1 MRGEMF
7 DFIGNL
13 DTLAA
18 VFTGAILATLGGVA
32 ATQIEERVD
41 RTRRERDAARFFGE
55 VLASIEIVVEDAAAT
70 RKIGDPYGPVTMRML
85 TTARREVEIYERN
98 RERLFE
104 IRDPLLRARI
114 QRHVLRVTLP
124 LESVIDSSQDIAELE
139 ERLHD
144 GQAPVGEQK
153 QKLEERM
160 ASKRQYREFAFD
172 LMMRQSTGCNI
183 ICADLQ
189 KLAGIDFGAVA
200 RAAKE
205 GGQGQPPAAQP

>member
-55 VLASIEIVVEDAAAT
+55 VLASIEVIVEDAAAT
-70 RKIGDPYGPVTMRML
+70 RKIGEPYGPVTMRML

-144 GQAPVGEQK
+144 GQAPGDEQK
-153 QKLEERM
+153 QKLEERI

-172 LMMRQSTGCNI
+172 LMMRQSLGCNA

-189 KLAGIDFGAVA
+189 KLAGIDFAAIA

-205 GGQGQPPAAQP
+205 